1 MKQEAKL
8 PAESK
13 DEQVGKFWE
22 KRKRHEKWDKEKAH
36 DKKVEIYL
44 NVPVITTTMYEINF
58 LAEMQNFQ
66 TGLKQTFILCR
77 RVRCRMQGHRKAK
90 NQGFESGTSNYQVK
104 DTFLP
109 EKRL

>member
-1 MKQEAKL
+1 
-8 PAESK
+8 
-13 DEQVGKFWE
+13 
-22 KRKRHEKWDKEKAH
+22 
-36 DKKVEIYL
+36 
-44 NVPVITTTMYEINF
+44 
-58 LAEMQNFQ
+58 MQNFQ
-66 TGLKQTFILCR
+66 TGLKQTFILYR